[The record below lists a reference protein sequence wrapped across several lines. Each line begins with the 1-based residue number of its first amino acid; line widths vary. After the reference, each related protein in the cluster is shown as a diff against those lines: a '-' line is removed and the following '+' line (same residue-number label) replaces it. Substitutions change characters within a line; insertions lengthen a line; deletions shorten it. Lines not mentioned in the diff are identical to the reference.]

1 MGVGDAEIAWNL
13 YGRRDGDLCLT
24 LCCGLREDLNLRPRY
39 DAMNDIPADLDF
51 SGFTVRR
58 LAPGDCEVICQHRE
72 AMFLEAGGDAQN
84 LRRMTEHFRPW
95 LAPRLADGRY
105 YGFVVL
111 EGDVPAAAIGLM
123 SIDWPP
129 HPAHPDTDQR
139 GYVLNV
145 YVQPAHRRR
154 GLASKLMR
162 LGEAEF
168 TRRGL
173 AFAILH
179 ATEVGRPVYQG
190 LGWAGTAEM
199 AKAL

>member
-1 MGVGDAEIAWNL
+1 
-13 YGRRDGDLCLT
+13 
-24 LCCGLREDLNLRPRY
+24 
-39 DAMNDIPADLDF
+39 MNDIPGDLDF
-51 SGFTVRR
+51 SGFTLRR
-58 LAPGDCEVICQHRE
+58 LEPGDREMVCRHRE

-84 LRRMTEHFRPW
+84 LRRMTQHFRPW

-111 EGDVPAAAIGLM
+111 EGDAPAAAIGLM

-129 HPAHPDTDQR
+129 HPAHPEVDQR

-145 YVQPAHRRR
+145 YVEPAYRRR

-173 AFAILH
+173 GFAILH
-179 ATEVGRPVYQG
+179 ATEAGRPVYQA

-199 AKAL
+199 AKGL